1 MRTRKGLHMMQAT
14 FPTSPQGHYVQANG
28 VNFHYLEA
36 GAGEPLL
43 LLHGG
48 SMSAHWNWAD
58 HLPLF
63 AQHFWVLAP
72 DSRGHGRTLNP
83 TGQYSYPLLADDMM
97 AFIQAL
103 GLRQPFLCG
112 FSDGG
117 IIGSLIAIR
126 SAGVLR
132 ALVNHAGYDVFQPAN
147 YLRYRKLFGGS
158 EDATSANPEHFPRE
172 FPEWVQKMQE
182 EHDSVQGADY
192 WKRLLSECWPMWTQP
207 IAYTVEDFRTIA
219 IPTLISVGDRDFLCS
234 VEEGVAVYRLL
245 AQGELSVLPNLEHDF
260 TPLAAQIALDFLL
273 RHRQHSET
281 S

>member
-1 MRTRKGLHMMQAT
+1 MTQAT
-14 FPTSPQGHYVQANG
+14 FPPSPEGHYVQANG

-48 SMSAHWNWAD
+48 TMSAHGNWAD

-63 AQHFWVLAP
+63 AQHFRVIAP
-72 DSRGHGRTLNP
+72 DMRGHGRTLNP

-103 GLRQPFLCG
+103 GLSRPFLCG

-126 SAGVLR
+126 SAGMLR
-132 ALVNHAGYDVFQPAN
+132 ALVNHAGYDLFQPAN
-147 YLRYRKLFGGS
+147 SAGYRMLFGGS
-158 EDATSANPEHFPRE
+158 EDATRANPEHFQRE
-172 FPEWVQKMQE
+172 FPEGVHKWQE
-182 EHDSVQGADY
+182 EHDSVQGANY
-192 WKRLLSECWPMWTQP
+192 WKRLLSEIWPMWTQP
-207 IAYTVEDFRTIA
+207 MAYTVEDFRTIA
-219 IPTLISVGDRDFLCS
+219 IPTLISVGDRDFFNS
-234 VEEGVAVYRLL
+234 VEEGVAIYRFL
-245 AQGELSVLPNLEHDF
+245 ARGELSVVPNLAHDF
-260 TPLAAQIALDFLL
+260 TPLVAQIALDFLL
-273 RHRQHSET
+273 RHRQHSQT